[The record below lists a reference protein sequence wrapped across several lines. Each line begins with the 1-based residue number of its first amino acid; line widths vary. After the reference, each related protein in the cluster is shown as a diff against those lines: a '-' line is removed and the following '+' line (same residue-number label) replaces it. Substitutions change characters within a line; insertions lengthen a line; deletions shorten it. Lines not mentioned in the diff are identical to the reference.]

1 MVAEAT
7 LLLAHRV
14 RRGKL
19 TPVDVLIAVG
29 AFALTGWGSY
39 PGFVHPVST

>member
-1 MVAEAT
+1 MVAKAT

-29 AFALTGWGSY
+29 AFA
-39 PGFVHPVST
+39 